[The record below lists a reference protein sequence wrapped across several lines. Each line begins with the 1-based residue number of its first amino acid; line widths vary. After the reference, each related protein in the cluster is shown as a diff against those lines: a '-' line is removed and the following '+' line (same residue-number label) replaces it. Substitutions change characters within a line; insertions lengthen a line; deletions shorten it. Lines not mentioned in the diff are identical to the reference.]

1 MSRACNFEIFCTSFL
16 DCQQPRITAITLE
29 LCNIWV
35 QLSRKFM
42 NVTKISRHGDQI
54 STDDQSYKAMFICD
68 LALLGFKFMGLRWQ
82 IHTQLYIVGIM
93 LLQQEWS
100 WKHGSWTLD
109 IRILRFGSRQVLSF
123 SFALQRQADRGLVDE
138 QEFRDRPRISTQD
151 IEVQKCGPIVSK
163 SDKWQMMLNW
173 NCERLWANGI
183 SSCYFSATSNFT
195 FGECLRPAMEDSDWR
210 SFARQDRSQETS
222 SQGIVSGKSYI
233 PTKGSRLWTPEAL
246 NPISITQF
254 LASLKGHFIGPRIPS
269 LKLFSML
276 QDVSITSCLKPFL
289 LDLIALLVPFT

>member
-1 MSRACNFEIFCTSFL
+1 MSRACNFEIFCTCFL

-42 NVTKISRHGDQI
+42 KVTKISWLGDQN
-54 STDDQSYKAMFICD
+54 STDDQSYKAMFISD

-151 IEVQKCGPIVSK
+151 IEVQKCGANVSK
-163 SDKWQMMLNW
+163 SDDWQMILNCNCEQPWNW
-173 NCERLWANGI
+173 NQLLLLCNLQLHFWRM
-183 SSCYFSATSNFT
+183 SA
-195 FGECLRPAMEDSDWR
+195 LPAMEDSDWR
-210 SFARQDRSQETS
+210 SFARQDCTQETS
-222 SQGIVSGKSYI
+222 KLRYC
-233 PTKGSRLWTPEAL
+233 
-246 NPISITQF
+246 
-254 LASLKGHFIGPRIPS
+254 IG
-269 LKLFSML
+269 
-276 QDVSITSCLKPFL
+276 
-289 LDLIALLVPFT
+289 

>member
-42 NVTKISRHGDQI
+42 NVTKISRHWDQN

-151 IEVQKCGPIVSK
+151 IEVQKCGANVSK
-163 SDKWQMMLNW
+163 SDDWQMILNC
-173 NCERLWANGI
+173 NCEQPWATEI
-183 SSCYFSATSNFT
+183 SSCSSATSNFT
-195 FGECLRPAMEDSDWR
+195 FGECLRCLQWKIR
-210 SFARQDRSQETS
+210 I
-222 SQGIVSGKSYI
+222 GG
-233 PTKGSRLWTPEAL
+233 L
-246 NPISITQF
+246 
-254 LASLKGHFIGPRIPS
+254 SLGRIAHRKLPS
-269 LKLFSML
+269 
-276 QDVSITSCLKPFL
+276 
-289 LDLIALLVPFT
+289 